1 MYIILC
7 DHDRNRSNLSD
18 SSTPDN
24 SKLKQP
30 WYRRKKSLLVIG
42 AILAFSTVSIAV
54 AVSLKLQ
61 EQTLANA
68 VRFACGTSSSNPAFN
83 VTAGIDLSDGMN
95 RQEALI
101 VADTVYARVSGTRRQ
116 NVPSSLEFDA
126 TANDNGVWTVKF
138 QAVYTITSYFEP
150 GHSGEGTRVVRENF
164 AAIINPFDLTV
175 TYSY

>member
-18 SSTPDN
+18 SNTADSQ
-24 SKLKQP
+24 KLKQP
-30 WYRRKKSLLVIG
+30 WYRRKKGLLVIV
-42 AILAFSTVSIAV
+42 AILALSTVSIAM

-61 EQTLANA
+61 EQTSANA
-68 VRFACGTSSSNPAFN
+68 VRFTCGTSSGNLAFN
-83 VTAGIDLSDGMN
+83 VTASVDLSDGMN
-95 RQEALI
+95 QQEALV
-101 VADTVYARVSGTRRQ
+101 VADTVYAKVSGTRRQ
-116 NVPSSLEFDA
+116 NVPSSLESDA

-164 AAIINPFDLTV
+164 AAVINPFDLTV